1 MPHAMRKFHLLIAFA
16 IVCLDRVAKLAISKN
31 ISLHESIQVLPGFF
45 RITHVENRG
54 AAFGLFADSPSEW
67 KIAVLV
73 LFSIVALVIVSALLW
88 RNSHSMTTTGIGLA
102 LIPGA
107 TCGHLWDWPLIG
119 R

>member
-16 IVCLDRVAKLAISKN
+16 IVCLDRVAKLAIARN
-31 ISLHESIQVLPGFF
+31 ISLHESIQVIPGFF

-73 LFSIVALVIVSALLW
+73 LFSIVALVIVSAFLW
-88 RNSHSMTTTGIGLA
+88 RIRHSMSTTTRELA
-102 LIPGA
+102 LIVGGA
-107 TCGHLWDWPLIG
+107 QVS
-119 R
+119 

>member
-31 ISLHESIQVLPGFF
+31 ISLHESIQVIPGFF

-73 LFSIVALVIVSALLW
+73 LFSIVALDRKSTRL
-88 RNSHSMTTTGIGLA
+88 NSSHITISYAVFCLKKKKKYTTNNI
-102 LIPGA
+102 IQM
-107 TCGHLWDWPLIG
+107 
-119 R
+119 

>member
-31 ISLHESIQVLPGFF
+31 ISLHESIQVIPGFF

-73 LFSIVALVIVSALLW
+73 LFSIVALVRSEEHTSELQS
-88 RNSHSMTTTGIGLA
+88 R
-102 LIPGA
+102 
-107 TCGHLWDWPLIG
+107 GHLVCRLLLEK
-119 R
+119 

>member
-31 ISLHESIQVLPGFF
+31 ISLHESIQVIPGFF

-88 RNSHSMTTTGIGLA
+88 RNSHSMRSEEHTSELQS
-102 LIPGA
+102 
-107 TCGHLWDWPLIG
+107 

>member
-31 ISLHESIQVLPGFF
+31 ISLHESIQVIPGFF

-67 KIAVLV
+67 KIAVLG
-73 LFSIVALVIVSALLW
+73 LFSIVALVIVSALFW
-88 RNSHSMTTTGIGLA
+88 RYTHSMIKLGGGVA
-102 LIPGA
+102 RSVWGR
-107 TCGHLWDWPLIG
+107 CGSRG
-119 R
+119 G